1 MKNKGVIMKKINW
14 SRILGILLILVG
26 IGFIIYQYVPAVQV
40 YINQNLMP

>member
-1 MKNKGVIMKKINW
+1 MKKINW